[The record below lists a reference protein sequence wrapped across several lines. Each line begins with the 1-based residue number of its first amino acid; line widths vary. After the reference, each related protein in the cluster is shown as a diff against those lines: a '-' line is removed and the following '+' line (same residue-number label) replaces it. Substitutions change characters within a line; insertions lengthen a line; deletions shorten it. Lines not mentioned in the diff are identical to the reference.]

1 MIHARGSTISEKVSS
16 TRKHTDAAHTKW
28 YTQKQYMSY
37 NAREVCG
44 GIQLR
49 GEAKQ
54 FVEDT
59 NQNHFKAHSQ
69 RS

>member
-1 MIHARGSTISEKVSS
+1 
-16 TRKHTDAAHTKW
+16 
-28 YTQKQYMSY
+28 MSY